1 MGSGDRQGVWVRG
14 AVRVYG
20 FGGPAGCMGS
30 GGRQGV
36 WVREAGR
43 VYGFGEPAGC
53 MGSGGSQG
61 VWVREAGRM
70 YGFGGRQDVLVR
82 GVGIQVGMGHSIL
95 MTGVL
100 LRTSQSMR
108 DCR

>member
-1 MGSGDRQGVWVRG
+1 MGSGGLQGVWVRG
-14 AVRVYG
+14 A
-20 FGGPAGCMGS
+20 
-30 GGRQGV
+30 
-36 WVREAGR
+36 GR
-43 VYGFGEPAGC
+43 VYGFGRPAGC
-53 MGSGGSQG
+53 MGAGS
-61 VWVREAGRM
+61 
-70 YGFGGRQDVLVR
+70 RQDVLVR

>member
-1 MGSGDRQGVWVRG
+1 
-14 AVRVYG
+14 
-20 FGGPAGCMGS
+20 MGS

-43 VYGFGEPAGC
+43 VYGFGGTAGCMGSEAGRVYGCGGPAGC
-53 MGSGGSQG
+53 MGSGAGRVYGFWETAGCMGSGSRQG
-61 VWVREAGRM
+61 VW
-70 YGFGGRQDVLVR
+70 VR

>member
-1 MGSGDRQGVWVRG
+1 MNMPSQPLLWHIHHLPNCMGAEAGRVYGCWGRQDVWVRG
-14 AVRVYG
+14 
-20 FGGPAGCMGS
+20 
-30 GGRQGV
+30 
-36 WVREAGR
+36 AGR

>member
-1 MGSGDRQGVWVRG
+1 
-14 AVRVYG
+14 
-20 FGGPAGCMGS
+20 MGS

-43 VYGFGEPAGC
+43 VYGFGRPAGC
-53 MGSGGSQG
+53 MGAGADRVYGFGSRQG

-70 YGFGGRQDVLVR
+70 YGFGGRQGVLVR
-82 GVGIQVGMGHSIL
+82 GVGIQVGTGHSIL

>member
-1 MGSGDRQGVWVRG
+1 MGSGSRQGVWVRG
-14 AVRVYG
+14 AGRVYG

-36 WVREAGR
+36 WVREPTGCMGSGAGR
-43 VYGFGEPAGC
+43 VYGFGRPAGC
-53 MGSGGSQG
+53 MGSGGRQG
-61 VWVREAGRM
+61 
-70 YGFGGRQDVLVR
+70 VLVR
-82 GVGIQVGMGHSIL
+82 GVGIQVGTGHSIL

>member
-1 MGSGDRQGVWVRG
+1 MNMPSQPLLWHIHHL
-14 AVRVYG
+14 
-20 FGGPAGCMGS
+20 PNCMGS
-30 GGRQGV
+30 G
-36 WVREAGR
+36 AGR

-61 VWVREAGRM
+61 VWVREVGRV
-70 YGFGGRQDVLVR
+70 YGFGSRQGVLVR

>member
-1 MGSGDRQGVWVRG
+1 MNMPSQPLLWQIHHLPNFMG
-14 AVRVYG
+14 
-20 FGGPAGCMGS
+20 AG
-30 GGRQGV
+30 
-36 WVREAGR
+36 AGR
-43 VYGFGEPAGC
+43 VYGFGEPAGR

>member
-1 MGSGDRQGVWVRG
+1 MGSG
-14 AVRVYG
+14 
-20 FGGPAGCMGS
+20 
-30 GGRQGV
+30 
-36 WVREAGR
+36 AGR

-61 VWVREAGRM
+61 VWVREVGRV
-70 YGFGGRQDVLVR
+70 YGFGSRQGVLVR

-100 LRTSQSMR
+100 LRTSQSGAGCG
-108 DCR
+108 DSGGDGAFYSDDWSAFTHLTEHA